1 MPMFESS
8 STRITLDI
16 PSAASTKSC
25 PTLFIFNKGSRT
37 SIVNESTLCS
47 THTPRFSRYKQA
59 AFYDKKK
66 LPDTAAGGFADLD
79 TIISLVSGPNIP
91 DIWQKVLINPL
102 MQLYCSDTVVVNP
115 CKKMKTILDSKANT

>member
-1 MPMFESS
+1 MFESSS

-25 PTLFIFNKGSRT
+25 PTLFIVNKGSRT

-66 LPDTAAGGFADLD
+66 LPDTAAGVFADLD

-91 DIWQKVLINPL
+91 VIWQ
-102 MQLYCSDTVVVNP
+102 
-115 CKKMKTILDSKANT
+115 